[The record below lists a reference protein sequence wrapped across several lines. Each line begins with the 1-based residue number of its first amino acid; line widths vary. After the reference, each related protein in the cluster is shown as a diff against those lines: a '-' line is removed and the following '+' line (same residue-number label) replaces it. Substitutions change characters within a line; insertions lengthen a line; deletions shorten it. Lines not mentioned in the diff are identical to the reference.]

1 MEAATWTA
9 ASVPRVV
16 ERAWAWVSSGD
27 CFVLK
32 GNFVASKAWNETLC
46 STEKEGDIN
55 PTKISTSHF
64 RRQQERRR
72 QDHAF
77 SCFAVTSGEM
87 KWVGLFIPFH

>member
-55 PTKISTSHF
+55 PT
-64 RRQQERRR
+64 
-72 QDHAF
+72 
-77 SCFAVTSGEM
+77 
-87 KWVGLFIPFH
+87 